1 MKYDIGK
8 IKNIKELLGIGEF
21 GVPPSGESLNKEEYI
36 KMLKET
42 DKTFEYENKDGY
54 HIVKKVRHEHIN
66 PGRENWD
73 VEYRLN
79 SDLFRSDHFK
89 KEHDGLHIVFS
100 GCSSTEGVGIKQEHT
115 WAYKTYDE
123 LSKTKKIDGYYN
135 LGQSNSG
142 YHQIIGN
149 FLTYVEKYGKPDYLF
164 VLLPNIQRR
173 YKYLEEEN
181 YWEYVSYPQPGSV
194 TPTEGP
200 RFEIDDYISVF
211 PAWAKTWQSFIN
223 YCKANKIKLFWSTW
237 DATDRY
243 HIELSSLCLESFVAM
258 DIYNDQVMMIGEML
272 EAKNITKKEIYARD
286 NHPGPLVNSL
296 WSKNF
301 LNELKKDGKF

>member
-8 IKNIKELLGIGEF
+8 IENIKELLGIGEF
-21 GVPPSGESLNKEEYI
+21 GTPPIIHKTITKERYVEI
-36 KMLKET
+36 LKDE
-42 DKTFEYENKDGY
+42 DKNFHQYQEKDGY
-54 HIVKKVRHEHIN
+54 HIVKALRHEHIT
-66 PGRENWD
+66 PGRESWD
-73 VEYRLN
+73 VEYKFN

-115 WAYKTYDE
+115 WAYNIYNE

-135 LGQSNSG
+135 LGQSNTG

-173 YKYLEEEN
+173 YIYLEEEN
-181 YWEYVSYPQPGSV
+181 RWVYDSSEPH
-194 TPTEGP
+194 
-200 RFEIDDYISVF
+200 INDYISVF
-211 PAWAKTWQSFIN
+211 PVWAKTWQSFIN
-223 YCKANKIKLFWSTW
+223 YCKINEIKLFWSTW
-237 DATDRY
+237 DAKDRGY
-243 HIELSSLCLESFVAM
+243 IELSLLSQESFVPINV
-258 DIYNDQVMMIGEML
+258 DNDPEIISQML
-272 EAKNITKKEIYARD
+272 EAKSLTKKEIYARD
-286 NHPGPLVNSL
+286 EHPGPLLNYL

-301 LNELKKDGKF
+301 LDKLKKDGEF

>member
-8 IKNIKELLGIGEF
+8 IENIKELLGIGEF
-21 GVPPSGESLNKEEYI
+21 GTPPIVHKTI
-36 KMLKET
+36 TKET
-42 DKTFEYENKDGY
+42 YVEILKDQDKNFHQYQEKDGY
-54 HIVKKVRHEHIN
+54 HIVKALRHEHIT
-66 PGRENWD
+66 PGRESWD
-73 VEYRLN
+73 VEYKFN

-115 WAYKTYDE
+115 WAYNIYNE

-135 LGQSNSG
+135 LGQSNTG

-173 YKYLEEEN
+173 YIYLEEEN
-181 YWEYVSYPQPGSV
+181 RWVYDSSEPH
-194 TPTEGP
+194 
-200 RFEIDDYISVF
+200 INDYISVF
-211 PAWAKTWQSFIN
+211 PVWAKTWQSFIN
-223 YCKANKIKLFWSTW
+223 YCKINEIKLFWSTW
-237 DATDRY
+237 DAKDRG
-243 HIELSSLCLESFVAM
+243 HIELSLLSQESFVPINV
-258 DIYNDQVMMIGEML
+258 DNDPEIISQML
-272 EAKNITKKEIYARD
+272 EAKSLTKKEIYARD
-286 NHPGPLVNSL
+286 EHPGPLLNYL

-301 LNELKKDGKF
+301 LDKLKKDGEF

>member
-8 IKNIKELLGIGEF
+8 IENIKELLGIGEF
-21 GVPPSGESLNKEEYI
+21 GTPPIVHKTINKETYVEI
-36 KMLKET
+36 LKDQ
-42 DKTFEYENKDGY
+42 DKNFHQYEEKDGY
-54 HIVKKVRHEHIN
+54 HIVKALRHEHIT
-66 PGRENWD
+66 PGRESWD
-73 VEYRLN
+73 VEYKFN

-115 WAYKTYDE
+115 WAYNIYNE

-135 LGQSNSG
+135 LGQSNTG

-173 YKYLEEEN
+173 YIYLEEEN
-181 YWEYVSYPQPGSV
+181 RWVYDSSEPH
-194 TPTEGP
+194 
-200 RFEIDDYISVF
+200 INDYISVF
-211 PAWAKTWQSFIN
+211 PVWAKTWQSFIN
-223 YCKANKIKLFWSTW
+223 YCKINEIKLFWSTW
-237 DATDRY
+237 DAKDRGY
-243 HIELSSLCLESFVAM
+243 IELSLLSQESFVPINV
-258 DIYNDQVMMIGEML
+258 DNDPEIISQML
-272 EAKNITKKEIYARD
+272 EAKSLTKKEIYARD
-286 NHPGPLVNSL
+286 EHPGPLLNYL

-301 LNELKKDGKF
+301 LDKLKKDGEF

>member
-8 IKNIKELLGIGEF
+8 IENIKELLGIGEF
-21 GVPPSGESLNKEEYI
+21 GTPPIVHKTI
-36 KMLKET
+36 TKET
-42 DKTFEYENKDGY
+42 YVEILKDQDKNFHQYQEKDGY
-54 HIVKKVRHEHIN
+54 HIVKALRHEHIT
-66 PGRENWD
+66 PGRESWD
-73 VEYRLN
+73 VEYKFN

-115 WAYKTYDE
+115 WAYNIYNE

-135 LGQSNSG
+135 LGQSNTG

-173 YKYLEEEN
+173 YRYLEEETRWVYDSSEPHIN
-181 YWEYVSYPQPGSV
+181 
-194 TPTEGP
+194 
-200 RFEIDDYISVF
+200 DYISVF
-211 PAWAKTWQSFIN
+211 PVWAKTWQSFIN
-223 YCKANKIKLFWSTW
+223 YCKINEIKLFWSTW
-237 DATDRY
+237 DAKDRGY
-243 HIELSSLCLESFVAM
+243 IELSLLSQESFVPINV
-258 DIYNDQVMMIGEML
+258 DNDPEIISQML
-272 EAKNITKKEIYARD
+272 EAKSLTKQEIYARD
-286 NHPGPLVNSL
+286 EHPGPLLNYL

-301 LNELKKDGKF
+301 LDKLKKDGEF